1 MKVWIDILTPK
12 QANYF
17 AELERRLDVKGF
29 KTLVTTRDYREV
41 NEVLELRKVKSIQ
54 VGRYGGGQLEEKL
67 LESSKRIAAL
77 TKVIEEQKPD
87 VAISF
92 SSPEAARV
100 AFGLRIPHYCISDSP
115 HAEAVCKL
123 SIPLSH
129 KLFAPWI
136 IPLYAWKKYGI
147 NSRDVVRYRALDPVV
162 WLKGYKNNPDALTNL
177 KLDTSKP
184 IVVLR
189 PPEELASYLS
199 ASQSSIS
206 GSTADIVAK
215 VLDLAEQSLQVVI
228 LNRYDGR
235 AEKLKKRFGDRVI
248 STEHAIDTIPLLQAA
263 SAFIGGG
270 GTMTAEAA
278 LLGVPTVSYYPGES
292 TFVDRFL
299 TNYGLVDRL
308 HDPGRIAQRAL
319 ALARNRDFREYSRKR
334 SAKLLQS
341 MEDPLRIITQ
351 RIFR

>member
-29 KTLVTTRDYREV
+29 KTLLTTRDYREV
-41 NEVLELRKVKSIQ
+41 NEVLELRKVKAIQ
-54 VGRYGGGQLEEKL
+54 VGRHGGGQLDEKL

-77 TKVIEEQKPD
+77 TKVIEQQKPD

-100 AFGLRIPHYCISDSP
+100 AFGLKIPHYCISDSP
-115 HAEAVCKL
+115 HAEAVCRL

-136 IPLYAWKKYGI
+136 IPVYAWKRYGI
-147 NSRDVVRYRALDPVV
+147 NSRDVIRYRALDPVV
-162 WLKGYKNNPDALTNL
+162 WLKGYKSNPDALNNL
-177 KLDTSKP
+177 KLDASKP

-189 PPEELASYLS
+189 PPEELAAYLS
-199 ASQSSIS
+199 ASQSSMS

-215 VLDLAEQSLQVVI
+215 VLDLAEQNLQVVI

-319 ALARNRDFREYSRKR
+319 ALARNRDFREYCRKR